1 MKVIPRIAEMIVRGA
16 DLEGKSG
23 GGTGDSASTLRFAE
37 TTLSR
42 VRAPPP
48 ALWPDGRPD
57 SLISFCC
64 GQAIYQNC
72 PSILEGR
79 YLMPLLT
86 ALMDITTILCL
97 KQSETHMKL
106 GRQDAVQN

>member
-1 MKVIPRIAEMIVRGA
+1 MKVIPRIAERNVRGA
-16 DLEGKSG
+16 DLEGRSG

-37 TTLSR
+37 TILSR
-42 VRAPPP
+42 NLAPPP

-57 SLISFCC
+57 RLISFCC

-79 YLMPLLT
+79 CLMPLFT
-86 ALMDITTILCL
+86 ALMDFTTILCL
-97 KQSETHMKL
+97 K
-106 GRQDAVQN
+106 